1 MPRLGGWADDAA
13 GIADSDGMGRDGFR
27 HDGTSAD
34 DGACADGDARKD
46 FDIAAEPTVIFDGDG
61 LGTFDTL
68 IATRDVVGVFSS
80 VATEV
85 GSDKAV
91 CTDGDGRAVHKVG
104 TVIDEGGF
112 ANGRVGSVVSVDRGE
127 DGGGGVCVGEELS
140 EKCRATGFVGWGR
153 IIKGKGEG
161 VRFFALSE
169 EFRVEVGIV
178 PIAGEHFFFFGHGV
192 YYTIFELEMEG
203 GAADFRR

>member
-1 MPRLGGWADDAA
+1 M
-13 GIADSDGMGRDGFR
+13 
-27 HDGTSAD
+27 
-34 DGACADGDARKD
+34 
-46 FDIAAEPTVIFDGDG
+46 
-61 LGTFDTL
+61 
-68 IATRDVVGVFSS
+68 GVFSG

-91 CTDGDGRAVHKVG
+91 RADGDGRTVHKVG

-112 ANGRVGSVVSVDRGE
+112 ANGGVGSVVSVDGRE
-127 DGGGGVCVGEELS
+127 DCGGGVCVWEKLG

-161 VRFFALSE
+161 VRFFACGE